1 MKSQHVFC
9 GSELPTPIVIAGKH
23 IERGGELRDSRAP
36 FEPEPVGEDGGMFD
50 RLFPLVYQ
58 ELHRMAERSLRR
70 ESRQQTLQPTALI
83 HETYIRLANYG
94 RANYQDRMHF
104 FAVAARVMRQ
114 ILVDYARARATAKRG
129 GCIRISLDEKRD
141 CAPEKDHIAIALDD
155 ALDALA
161 TVDERKA
168 RFVEMRFFGGM
179 TAEEIAECTQISVH
193 IVRHELRIAQA
204 WLRRQMEG

>member
-1 MKSQHVFC
+1 MSTSVGMAGEHVDREAEMQ
-9 GSELPTPIVIAGKH
+9 ELGVPLESK
-23 IERGGELRDSRAP
+23 
-36 FEPEPVGEDGGMFD
+36 PVGVDRATFD
-50 RLFPLVYQ
+50 RFFPLVYQ

-83 HETYIRLANYG
+83 HETYIRLADYG
-94 RANYQDRMHF
+94 RGNYQDRMHF

-129 GCIRISLDEKRD
+129 GPIRISLNENLD
-141 CAPEKDHIAIALDD
+141 CAPERDHVAIALDD

-179 TAEEIAECTQISVH
+179 TAGEIAKCAEISVH

-204 WLRRQMEG
+204 WLRRQMEA

>member
-1 MKSQHVFC
+1 
-9 GSELPTPIVIAGKH
+9 
-23 IERGGELRDSRAP
+23 
-36 FEPEPVGEDGGMFD
+36 
-50 RLFPLVYQ
+50 
-58 ELHRMAERSLRR
+58 MAERCLRR

-83 HETYIRLANYG
+83 HETYIRLVDYG

-129 GCIRISLDEKRD
+129 GPVKISLDENFD
-141 CAPEKDHIAIALDD
+141 SAPGRDHIVIALDD

-161 TVDERKA
+161 AEDERKA
-168 RFVEMRFFGGM
+168 RFVEMRFFAGM
-179 TAEEIAECTQISVH
+179 TAEEIAECVATSVH

-204 WLRRQMEG
+204 WLRRQMES